1 MYKNKFK
8 VIRGKKW
15 FNYDWLSRN
24 VFREITKKKEKEKE
38 KRKTFILNVTN
49 GIYIYNNR

>member
-1 MYKNKFK
+1 MIGYQEMFLE
-8 VIRGKKW
+8 R
-15 FNYDWLSRN
+15 LQ
-24 VFREITKKKEKEKE
+24 KKKEKEKE